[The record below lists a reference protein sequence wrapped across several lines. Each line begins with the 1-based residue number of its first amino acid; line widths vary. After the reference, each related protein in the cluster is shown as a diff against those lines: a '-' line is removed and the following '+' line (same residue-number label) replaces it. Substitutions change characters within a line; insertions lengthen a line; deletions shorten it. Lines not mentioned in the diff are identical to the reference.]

1 MTLQSLIESIG
12 LSDPQ
17 DIADAIKAKGLTHR
31 AINRADLIHLLNMR
45 GMLRKIVSNNTSEK
59 WEGTVLNMQDAIMEL
74 GTEEQKN
81 GIRLWFSH
89 VTNVSNNQWDT
100 TQEAFAKP
108 FREMVLTFAGM
119 PTMPTQEDFDAV
131 LALGGGWKYENLTAQ
146 QVATEISNQEKKVVI
161 QAARDQMAAIL
172 APVAAKSTAINAWLD
187 AVELSMYTEA
197 ELQAYCDSLLASSD
211 GNPPGGE

>member
-1 MTLQSLIESIG
+1 MTLQSLIESTG

-131 LALGGGWKYENLTAQ
+131 LALGGGWKHENLTAQ

-161 QAARDQMAAIL
+161 QSARDQMAAIL
-172 APVAAKSTAINAWLD
+172 APIAAKSTAVNAWLD
-187 AVELSMYTEA
+187 AIDMSASVAEIESYIADLLSS
-197 ELQAYCDSLLASSD
+197 DD
-211 GNPPGGE
+211 GNPTQGGE